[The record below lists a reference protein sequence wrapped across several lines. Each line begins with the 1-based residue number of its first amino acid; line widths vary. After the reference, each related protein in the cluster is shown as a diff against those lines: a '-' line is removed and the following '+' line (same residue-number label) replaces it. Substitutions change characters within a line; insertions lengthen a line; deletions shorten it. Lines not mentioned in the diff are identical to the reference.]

1 MQPAALL
8 SGFGQALSGMQK
20 SVFSYG
26 FSAAPPTSEPVAGG
40 LSCNDAPDGAQTE
53 EDIMEKSPGKS
64 PGNSPAENPADA
76 GEWNSKTGTR
86 ISHAQDGS
94 QLQTVVDEQL
104 FIETAKDDQFAE
116 MPGDPRNKPRQAAP
130 AVDKPAPSGAAASDT
145 EPPEKARETSP
156 PERAPEE
163 PVEGLV
169 LGNSGFPSRG
179 N

>member
-1 MQPAALL
+1 MD
-8 SGFGQALSGMQK
+8 
-20 SVFSYG
+20 V
-26 FSAAPPTSEPVAGG
+26 
-40 LSCNDAPDGAQTE
+40 PDGAQLE
-53 EDIMEKSPGKS
+53 EDTMEE
-64 PGNSPAENPADA
+64 SPAKNPADAAERNTADA
-76 GEWNSKTGTR
+76 GEWTSKTGTKLT
-86 ISHAQDGS
+86 HPQDGS

-104 FIETAKDDQFAE
+104 FMETAKDDQFAE

-130 AVDKPAPSGAAASDT
+130 AMDKPVPAGAPASDT

>member
-1 MQPAALL
+1 MENNPA
-8 SGFGQALSGMQK
+8 
-20 SVFSYG
+20 
-26 FSAAPPTSEPVAGG
+26 TS
-40 LSCNDAPDGAQTE
+40 
-53 EDIMEKSPGKS
+53 
-64 PGNSPAENPADA
+64 PADA
-76 GEWNSKTGTR
+76 DNHAGERNSKTGTR
-86 ISHAQDGS
+86 VTHAQDGS

-116 MPGDPRNKPRQAAP
+116 MPGDPRNKPRQTAP
-130 AVDKPAPSGAAASDT
+130 AMDKPAAAGAAASDT
-145 EPPEKARETSP
+145 EPPENARETSP